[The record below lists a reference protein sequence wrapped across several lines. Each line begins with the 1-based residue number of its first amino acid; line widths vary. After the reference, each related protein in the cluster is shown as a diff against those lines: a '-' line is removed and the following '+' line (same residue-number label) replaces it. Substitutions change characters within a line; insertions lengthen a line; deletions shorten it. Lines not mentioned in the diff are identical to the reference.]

1 MSTKIYSAYRVS
13 KSVDM
18 RNLMVKMR
26 EIALNEVANDSMF
39 LRAIWKRCVDLAKRK
54 NLEHYNKLQKVADKQ
69 EFAIFQLETAM
80 FESRLDNLE
89 RVADCSIEPAIW
101 FDEDYWYLKFFPN
114 TGIAHKIERRIA
126 ELPEIEDFH
135 FQDQTDCPDGISEE
149 DFAKRGEKWDEL
161 LDEDSSF
168 SSFMTLPI
176 FTHHQLSN
184 LMKKNW
190 YTGTKELYS
199 HLAYGLVDV

>member
-18 RNLMVKMR
+18 RVLLGEMR
-26 EIALNEVANDSMF
+26 EIALSEVSNDSIF
-39 LRAIWKRCVDLAKRK
+39 LRSIWKRCVGIAKRK
-54 NLEHYNKLQKVADKQ
+54 NLEHYNKLQKVEDKQ
-69 EFAIFQLETAM
+69 EFAIFQLEIAL
-80 FESRLDNLE
+80 FESRLDQSE
-89 RVADCSIEPAIW
+89 RVSDCSVEPAIW
-101 FDEDYWYLKFFPN
+101 FDDEYWYLKFFSN
-114 TGIAHKIERRIA
+114 SGIADKIERRIA

-149 DFAKRGEKWDEL
+149 DFAKRERKWDEI

-168 SSFMTLPI
+168 SSFMTIPI

-199 HLAYGLVDV
+199 HLTYGLTDV